1 VADLVDRPKL
11 KISPAILIGQRL
23 IHLYRVQSAGAAT
36 TPEPQLEKIAI
47 ISSGG
52 LYRHCY

>member
-11 KISPAILIGQRL
+11 KISPAILIRQRL

-36 TPEPQLEKIAI
+36 TTEPQLEKIAI

>member
-11 KISPAILIGQRL
+11 KISPALIRQRL

-36 TPEPQLEKIAI
+36 TTEPQLEKIAI